1 MVVGLVEAVA
11 LDQLAHWGQVG
22 FLQHGSLGELQGR
35 VHGEEELGSLVRPVI
50 YHLVDAGRDVTRVGP
65 RV

>member
-1 MVVGLVEAVA
+1 MGLVEAVA

-22 FLQHGSLGELQGR
+22 LLQHGGLGELQGR
-35 VHGEEELGSLVRPVI
+35 VHGEVELGRLVRPVI